1 MNTPLLLLSLLA
13 PLPAFSQQPLP
24 FAGGNADAGRALV
37 ERDCVACH
45 AQRYEPASAIYTR
58 KDRRVTSASQ
68 LLAQVQR
75 CNVELGAGYFP
86 EEEENVAAYL
96 NRLYYGFSP

>member
-1 MNTPLLLLSLLA
+1 MKAPLLLLSLLA
-13 PLPAFSQQPLP
+13 PLPALAQEPPP
-24 FAGGNADAGRALV
+24 FTHGNAEAGRALA

-86 EEEENVAAYL
+86 EEEENVAAHL
-96 NRLYYGFSP
+96 NRAYYKFTP

>member
-1 MNTPLLLLSLLA
+1 MNAPLLLLSLLT
-13 PLPAFSQQPLP
+13 PLPALAQQPAA
-24 FAGGNADAGRALV
+24 FAHGNADAGRALA

-86 EEEENVAAYL
+86 EEEENVAAFL
-96 NRLYYGFSP
+96 NRTYYQFTP

>member
-1 MNTPLLLLSLLA
+1 MNARLLLLSLLA
-13 PLPAFSQQPLP
+13 PLPALAQQPAP
-24 FAGGNADAGRALV
+24 FVHGDADAGRVLV
-37 ERDCVACH
+37 ERDCVVCH
-45 AQRYEPASAIYTR
+45 AQRYDPASAMYTR
-58 KDRRVTSASQ
+58 KDRRVTSAPR

-96 NRLYYGFSP
+96 NRAYYKFAP

>member
-1 MNTPLLLLSLLA
+1 MNAPLLLLSLLA
-13 PLPAFSQQPLP
+13 PLPALAQQPSP
-24 FAGGNADAGRALV
+24 FAHGDADAGRVRV

-68 LLAQVQR
+68 LLTQVQR

-86 EEEENVAAYL
+86 EEEEDVAAYL
-96 NRLYYGFSP
+96 NRLYYKFAP